1 MQLFYRVYPEVN
13 LGHVQLT
20 LVLFDN
26 VECWDGTWQLW
37 SCNCFVSRNV
47 EMKDDRRSSS
57 GLNATVR
64 LRRRFSRNLAWVRRA
79 IMDRR
84 TNANR
89 LSANP
94 WRSWCCS
101 RLFLKTYL
109 YSLATQ
115 SSIFFIR
122 VLYHWIPFKSSY
134 VRRTANQGNDNHF
147 ISITL
152 YSLETR
158 ASVFLNAPSNNLN
171 LFIWVD
177 TFSIFYS

>member
-1 MQLFYRVYPEVN
+1 MYRWVLEWTACQTVVCHPKSTQRQNWKWLKDILMCCRYSLTLELYTLGSYPKLNLDLYLVHFQLSRVSSQRPYSNEVISRSK

-101 RLFLKTYL
+101 RLFLKTCL
-109 YSLATQ
+109 YSLAT
-115 SSIFFIR
+115 
-122 VLYHWIPFKSSY
+122 
-134 VRRTANQGNDNHF
+134 
-147 ISITL
+147 
-152 YSLETR
+152 
-158 ASVFLNAPSNNLN
+158 
-171 LFIWVD
+171 
-177 TFSIFYS
+177 

>member
-1 MQLFYRVYPEVN
+1 MLEWTACQTVVCHPKSTQRQNWKWLKDILMCCIYSLTLELYTPGSYPKLNLDLYLVHFQLWLRCNYRGILYPEVN
-13 LGHVQLT
+13 LEHDPSKLT

-37 SCNCFVSRNV
+37 SCSCFVSRNV

-115 SSIFFIR
+115 SSIF
-122 VLYHWIPFKSSY
+122 
-134 VRRTANQGNDNHF
+134 
-147 ISITL
+147 
-152 YSLETR
+152 
-158 ASVFLNAPSNNLN
+158 
-171 LFIWVD
+171 
-177 TFSIFYS
+177 